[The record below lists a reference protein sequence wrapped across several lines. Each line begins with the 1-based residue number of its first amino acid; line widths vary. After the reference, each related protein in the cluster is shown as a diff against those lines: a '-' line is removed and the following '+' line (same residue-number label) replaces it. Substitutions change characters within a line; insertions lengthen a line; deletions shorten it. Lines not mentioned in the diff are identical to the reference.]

1 MQKKKLHCFAS
12 NFFEGKILLCNISGI
27 EIVSFIIY
35 SVMALYFSGR
45 KKKHAAPQRPGRLK
59 KSPYTSRLTIWHTW
73 LRASLGNG
81 STYLSCM
88 GIPIKFDPRGQF
100 EIKWCLN
107 RQVFCVCFFFFF
119 CISLFFASFF
129 ARPI

>member
-45 KKKHAAPQRPGRLK
+45 KKNMRPPNDQDALK
-59 KSPYTSRLTIWHTW
+59 RALT
-73 LRASLGNG
+73 LR
-81 STYLSCM
+81 
-88 GIPIKFDPRGQF
+88 D
-100 EIKWCLN
+100 
-107 RQVFCVCFFFFF
+107 
-119 CISLFFASFF
+119 
-129 ARPI
+129 